1 MPKIAYEERKFRAGS
16 LALIRKMDDI
26 VTDYQRKG
34 YQLTLRQ
41 CYYQLVARD
50 IIENTEKSYK
60 RIADLLDNGRKAGLI
75 DWQAIEDRTRQVR
88 GWSGYES
95 PAAFL
100 KSVSRGFMLDLWRE
114 QPCYVEVWVEKD
126 ALVDVVRKACAGTR
140 TPFFSCRGFSS
151 QSAMWRA
158 AERFKAKQ
166 DKKCIILH
174 LGDHDPSGLD
184 MTRDIQER
192 LVYFGTDV
200 QVQRIALNMEQ
211 VDTYN
216 PPPNPAKE
224 TDSRYKGYQLKYGVK
239 SWELDALRPEVIE
252 SMIDEH
258 IKQNMDL
265 TLFNETLQQEQEQEQ
280 ELYQIAYNYQ
290 GALMGAAGE

>member
-1 MPKIAYEERKFRAGS
+1 
-16 LALIRKMDDI
+16 
-26 VTDYQRKG
+26 
-34 YQLTLRQ
+34 
-41 CYYQLVARD
+41 
-50 IIENTEKSYK
+50 
-60 RIADLLDNGRKAGLI
+60 
-75 DWQAIEDRTRQVR
+75 
-88 GWSGYES
+88 
-95 PAAFL
+95 
-100 KSVSRGFMLDLWRE
+100 
-114 QPCYVEVWVEKD
+114 
-126 ALVDVVRKACAGTR
+126 
-140 TPFFSCRGFSS
+140 
-151 QSAMWRA
+151 
-158 AERFKAKQ
+158 
-166 DKKCIILH
+166 
-174 LGDHDPSGLD
+174 

-192 LVYFGTDV
+192 LIYFGADV

-224 TDSRYKGYQLKYGVK
+224 TDSRYKSYQLKYGVK

-258 IKQNMDL
+258 IKQNMDM

>member
-75 DWQAIEDRTRQVR
+75 DWQAIEDRTRQIR

-100 KSVSRGFMLDLWRE
+100 QSVSRGFMLDLWRE

-192 LVYFGTDV
+192 LIYFGAGV

-224 TDSRYKGYQLKYGVK
+224 TDSRYKSYQLKYGVK

-258 IKQNMDL
+258 IKQNMDM

-290 GALMGAAGE
+290 GALLGAAGE

>member
-75 DWQAIEDRTRQVR
+75 DWQAIEDRTRQIR

-192 LVYFGTDV
+192 LIYFGAGV

-258 IKQNMDL
+258 IKQNMDM

>member
-192 LVYFGTDV
+192 LIYFGADV

-211 VDTYN
+211 VETYN

-252 SMIDEH
+252 SMIDGH
-258 IKQNMDL
+258 IKQNMDM
-265 TLFNETLQQEQEQEQ
+265 TLFKETLQQEQEQEQ

-290 GALMGAAGE
+290 GALLGAAGE

>member
-192 LVYFGTDV
+192 LIYFGAGV

-224 TDSRYKGYQLKYGVK
+224 TDSRYKSYQLKYGVK

-258 IKQNMDL
+258 IKQNMDM

>member
-75 DWQAIEDRTRQVR
+75 DWQAIEDRTRQIRV
-88 GWSGYES
+88 WSGYES

-100 KSVSRGFMLDLWRE
+100 QSVSRGFMLDLWRE

-192 LVYFGTDV
+192 LIYFGAGV

-258 IKQNMDL
+258 IKQNMDM

>member
-75 DWQAIEDRTRQVR
+75 DWQAIEDRTRQIR

-100 KSVSRGFMLDLWRE
+100 QSVSRGFMLDLWRE

-192 LVYFGTDV
+192 LIYFGAGV

-258 IKQNMDL
+258 IKQNMDM

>member
-75 DWQAIEDRTRQVR
+75 DWQAIEDRTRQIR

-166 DKKCIILH
+166 DKECIILH

-192 LVYFGTDV
+192 LIYFGAGV

-252 SMIDEH
+252 SMIDGH
-258 IKQNMDL
+258 IKQNMDM

>member
-75 DWQAIEDRTRQVR
+75 DWQAIEDRTRQIR

-192 LVYFGTDV
+192 LIYFGAGV

-211 VDTYN
+211 VGTYN

>member
-192 LVYFGTDV
+192 LIYFGAGV

-258 IKQNMDL
+258 IKQNMDM

>member
-75 DWQAIEDRTRQVR
+75 DWQAIEDRTRQIR

-192 LVYFGTDV
+192 LIYFGAGV

-224 TDSRYKGYQLKYGVK
+224 TDSRYKSYQLKYGVK

>member
-1 MPKIAYEERKFRAGS
+1 
-16 LALIRKMDDI
+16 
-26 VTDYQRKG
+26 
-34 YQLTLRQ
+34 
-41 CYYQLVARD
+41 
-50 IIENTEKSYK
+50 
-60 RIADLLDNGRKAGLI
+60 
-75 DWQAIEDRTRQVR
+75 
-88 GWSGYES
+88 
-95 PAAFL
+95 
-100 KSVSRGFMLDLWRE
+100 MLDLWRE

-192 LVYFGTDV
+192 LIYFGAGV

-258 IKQNMDL
+258 IKQNMDM